1 MGCAFQSLRRPPRHA
16 SLLFFTANG
25 EPQTANRNVKLVRMT
40 ERRIATRVSQLN
52 GEGALA
58 VFARAKELERQ
69 GRSII
74 HLELGEPD
82 FHPAAPVVD
91 AVRNAVASGRDRYCA
106 TRGIAPLRE
115 EITHYLAGTRKL
127 SVAPEQVLVAPGCKM
142 ALSLAMMALIEPGD
156 EVLYPDPGF
165 PIYPSF
171 TRGLGAKA
179 VPFGLV
185 EGNKFQPDL
194 QEIAAKITGKTTV
207 LIFNSPNNPTGTV
220 FDDRA
225 LEGIAA
231 LAIKHDLWVL
241 TDEIYARILFNGDY
255 KSIRL
260 LPGMA
265 ERTVIIDGFSKSF
278 AMTGW
283 RLGYAV
289 APVHVIDAMDLLVL
303 NTFTCAAEFTQ
314 VAAIEALRD
323 TSNAVDAMVA
333 EYKLRR
339 DLFVQSLAKIPGFRC
354 HSPEGAFYAWVNIE
368 DTGLPAE
375 QVQKLLLEEAGV
387 AAIAGAAFG
396 AEGRNYLRFS
406 LVSARHLLEDALDRM
421 NRVSVKWRGVTA

>member
-1 MGCAFQSLRRPPRHA
+1 VRRRNQDDRILR
-16 SLLFFTANG
+16 T
-25 EPQTANRNVKLVRMT
+25 TMT
-40 ERRIATRVSQLN
+40 RIASRIAELT

-58 VFARAKELERQ
+58 VFSRAKELERE

-91 AVRNAVASGRDRYCA
+91 ALRDAVAAGRDRYVS
-106 TRGIAPLRE
+106 TRGIPALRE
-115 EITHYLAGTRKL
+115 AIAEYLRRTRR
-127 SVAPEQVLVAPGCKM
+127 VEAAAEEVIVAPGCKM
-142 ALSLAMMALIEPGD
+142 ALAMAMMALIEPGD

-185 EGNKFQPDL
+185 EKNAFQPDVN
-194 QEIAAKITGKTTV
+194 EIASKITPRTTV

-220 FDDRA
+220 FSGEA
-225 LEGIAA
+225 LREIAR
-231 LAIKHDLWVL
+231 LARKHDLWIV
-241 TDEIYARILFNGDY
+241 TDEIYARILFDGEY
-255 KSIRL
+255 ESIWS

-283 RLGYAV
+283 RLGYGA
-289 APVHVIDAMDLLVL
+289 APRRVIDAMDLIAL

-314 VAAIEALRD
+314 VAAVEALKD
-323 TSNAVDAMVA
+323 STNAVEAMVE
-333 EYKLRR
+333 EYRKRR
-339 DLFVQSLAKIPGFRC
+339 DLFVAGLNRIPGFRC
-354 HSPEGAFYAWVNIE
+354 QMPGGAFYAWVNIE
-368 DTGLPAE
+368 GTELRAE
-375 QVQKLLLEEAGV
+375 EVQRLLLEEAGV
-387 AAIAGAAFG
+387 AGIAGTAFG
-396 AEGRNYLRFS
+396 ANGKNYLRFS
-406 LVSARHLLEDALDRM
+406 LVSAQHSLENALERM
-421 NRVSVKWRGVTA
+421 QRVSVRWAAAVAR

>member
-1 MGCAFQSLRRPPRHA
+1 
-16 SLLFFTANG
+16 
-25 EPQTANRNVKLVRMT
+25 MT
-40 ERRIATRVSQLN
+40 RIASRIAQLN

-58 VFARAKELERQ
+58 VFSRAKELERQ

-91 AVRNAVASGRDRYCA
+91 SLRNAVASGRDRYCA
-106 TRGIAPLRE
+106 TRGVPALRE
-115 EITHYLAGTRKL
+115 EIAHYLARTRRL
-127 SVAPEQVLVAPGCKM
+127 TVEADQVLVAPGCKM
-142 ALSLAMMALIEPGD
+142 ALSLAMLALVEPGD

-171 TRGLGAKA
+171 TRGLGGIA
-179 VPFGLV
+179 VPFALR

-194 QEIAAKITGKTTV
+194 SEIAAKITPKTRV

-220 FDDRA
+220 YDDRA
-225 LEGIAA
+225 VAGIATLA
-231 LAIKHDLWVL
+231 LKHDLWVI
-241 TDEIYARILFNGDY
+241 TDEIYARIVFGGEY
-255 KSIRL
+255 KSIWNIA
-260 LPGMA
+260 GMP
-265 ERTVIIDGFSKSF
+265 ERTVIIDGLSKSF

-289 APVHVIDAMDLLVL
+289 APVALIDAMDLLVL

-314 VAAIEALRD
+314 IAAIEALRD
-323 TSNAVDAMVA
+323 STCAVDAMVA

-354 HSPEGAFYAWVNIE
+354 HPPEGAFYAWVNME
-368 DTGLPAE
+368 DTGLSAE
-375 QVQKLLLEEAGV
+375 EVQRILLEEAGV

-396 AEGRNYLRFS
+396 SEGKHYLRFS
-406 LVSARHLLEDALDRM
+406 LVSARNLLEDALDRIR
-421 NRVSVKWRGVTA
+421 RVSVKWRAVPA

>member
-1 MGCAFQSLRRPPRHA
+1 MVEYQPDK
-16 SLLFFTANG
+16 LF
-25 EPQTANRNVKLVRMT
+25 M
-40 ERRIATRVSQLN
+40 RRIASRVSQLT

-58 VFARAKELERQ
+58 VFSRAKELERE

-82 FHPAAPVVD
+82 FHAAAPVVD
-91 AVRNAVASGRDRYCA
+91 AVRDAVAAGRDRYVS
-106 TRGIAPLRE
+106 TRGVPALRQAIAE
-115 EITHYLAGTRKL
+115 YLQRTRRL
-127 SVAPEQVLVAPGCKM
+127 EVEPEQVLVAPGCKM

-171 TRGLGAKA
+171 TRGLGAKPVA
-179 VPFGLV
+179 FGL
-185 EGNKFQPDL
+185 EEKNRFQPDIA
-194 QEIAAKITGKTTV
+194 EIAGKITPRTRV

-220 FDDRA
+220 FTDATLAR
-225 LEGIAA
+225 IAE
-231 LAIKHDLWVL
+231 LAARHDLWII
-241 TDEIYARILFNGDY
+241 TDEIYARILFSGEY
-255 KSIRL
+255 QSIWA

-289 APVHVIDAMDLLVL
+289 APKHVVDAMDLLVL

-323 TSNAVDAMVA
+323 STQAVEAMVA
-333 EYKLRR
+333 EYRKRR
-339 DLFVQSLAKIPGFRC
+339 DLFVAGLNRIAGFRC
-354 HSPEGAFYAWVNIE
+354 QAPDGAFYAWVNIE
-368 DTGLPAE
+368 DTELSAE
-375 QVQKLLLEEAGV
+375 EMARILLEEAGV
-387 AAIAGAAFG
+387 AGIAGAAFG
-396 AEGRNYLRFS
+396 SAGKNYLRFS
-406 LVSARHLLEDALDRM
+406 LVSARNLLEDALERM
-421 NRVSVKWRGVTA
+421 QRVSVHWRAAVSR

>member
-1 MGCAFQSLRRPPRHA
+1 
-16 SLLFFTANG
+16 
-25 EPQTANRNVKLVRMT
+25 MT
-40 ERRIATRVSQLN
+40 ATRPSRKIASRVSELA

-58 VFARAKELERQ
+58 VYVRAKELERT
-69 GRSII
+69 GKSII

-82 FHPAAPVVD
+82 FHPAAPVIK
-91 AVRNAVASGRDRYCA
+91 AVQQAVSDGRDRYCS
-106 TRGIAPLRE
+106 TRGIPLLRE
-115 EITHYLAGTRKL
+115 AIAEYLERTRRLQIT
-127 SVAPEQVLVAPGCKM
+127 SEQVLVAPGCKM

-179 VPFGLV
+179 VPFALR
-185 EGNKFQPDL
+185 EARKFQPDL
-194 QEIAAKITGKTTV
+194 AEISAKITGKTRV

-220 FDDRA
+220 FHKEA
-225 LEGIAA
+225 LERIAA
-231 LAIKHDLWVL
+231 LAVEHDLWIL
-241 TDEIYARILFNGDY
+241 SDEIYARILFGGEY
-255 KSIRL
+255 QSIWTW
-260 LPGMA
+260 PGMA

-289 APVHVIDAMDLLVL
+289 AAKPVIDAMDMLVL

-323 TSNAVDAMVA
+323 STHAVDKMVE
-333 EYKLRR
+333 EYRQRR
-339 DLFVQSLAKIPGFRC
+339 DIFVDGLNRIPGFRC
-354 HSPEGAFYAWVNIE
+354 QSPEGAFYAWVNVA
-368 DTGLPAE
+368 DTGLPAKE
-375 QVQKLLLEEAGV
+375 VARLLLEEGGV

-396 AEGRNYLRFS
+396 AEGKHYLRFS
-406 LVSARHLLEDALDRM
+406 LVSAPHLLEEALERIAKVAV
-421 NRVSVKWRGVTA
+421 NWPAPVS

>member
-1 MGCAFQSLRRPPRHA
+1 
-16 SLLFFTANG
+16 
-25 EPQTANRNVKLVRMT
+25 MT
-40 ERRIATRVSQLN
+40 RIASRVSQLT

-58 VFARAKELERQ
+58 VFSRAKELEKQ

-106 TRGIAPLRE
+106 TRGIPALRE
-115 EITHYLAGTRKL
+115 EITHYLARTRKL
-127 SVAPEQVLVAPGCKM
+127 SLKPEQVLVAPGCKM

-156 EVLYPDPGF
+156 EVLYPDPSF

-171 TRGLGAKA
+171 TRGLGGKA
-179 VPFGLV
+179 VPFALR
-185 EGNKFQPDL
+185 EENKFQPDL
-194 QEIAAKITGKTTV
+194 DEIALKITPKTRV

-220 FDDRA
+220 YDDKSI
-225 LEGIAA
+225 EGIAA
-231 LAIKHDLWVL
+231 LAKKHDLWVI
-241 TDEIYARILFNGDY
+241 TDEIYARIVFGSEY
-255 KSIRL
+255 KSIWNL
-260 LPGMA
+260 AGMS

-289 APVHVIDAMDLLVL
+289 APVHVIDAMDMLVL

-323 TSNAVDAMVA
+323 STNAVDAMVA

-339 DLFVQSLAKIPGFRC
+339 DLFLQSLSKIPGFRC
-354 HSPEGAFYAWVNIE
+354 HTPEGAFYAWVNIE
-368 DTGLPAE
+368 DTGLAAE
-375 QVQKLLLEEAGV
+375 EVQRILLEEAGV

-396 AEGRNYLRFS
+396 AEGKNYLRFS
-406 LVSARHLLEDALDRM
+406 LVSARNLLEDALDRIQ
-421 NRVSVKWRGVTA
+421 RVSVKWRAVPA